1 MLFLPLFSN
10 ERPGFPHRLLQ
21 LLCVQPLVRPPSGR
35 ERPCCPCPHP
45 PMYPC
50 LSRVALEAHSD
61 TLGLFPPHH
70 RLRQESGSAA
80 SEPAA
85 PTLCHHLLLTDP
97 AGFPRAGTMRPA
109 ASNPE

>member
-10 ERPGFPHRLLQ
+10 ERPGFPVHLLQ

-45 PMYPC
+45 PTYPC
-50 LSRVALEAHSD
+50 LSRVALEARSD

-70 RLRQESGSAA
+70 CLQRESGLAA
-80 SEPAA
+80 PEPAA
-85 PTLCHHLLLTDP
+85 SLSATACFSLTLLPFP
-97 AGFPRAGTMRPA
+97 AQVLRDRQH
-109 ASNPE
+109 